1 LHDNPANQEQFRRF
15 VENELKGAKIMECLS
30 CLSLQGIQ
38 RISPG
43 PCIYEGRSWVVD
55 HAYPTSLKGW
65 LVIVLKRH
73 VEALHDLTHEE
84 FRELA
89 DIQFRLAQVMRSRV
103 SIEKEY
109 MMCFSEAE
117 HFKHVHIHF
126 VAKPGD
132 LPQEARGPR
141 IFSYLNVDQQS
152 AVPPDE
158 IKALCEELKDALKS
172 SNS

>member
-1 LHDNPANQEQFRRF
+1 VVQSGTVSEIF
-15 VENELKGAKIMECLS
+15 ENMLKGAKIMECLS

-43 PCIYEGRSWVVD
+43 PIIYEGRSWVVE

-73 VEALHDLTHEE
+73 VEALHDLTREE
-84 FRELA
+84 FQELA
-89 DIQFRLAQVMRSRV
+89 DIQYRLAQVMRFRA

-109 MMCFSEAE
+109 MMCFAEAE
-117 HFKHVHIHF
+117 YFHHIHVHF

-132 LPQEARGPR
+132 LPQEAKGPR
-141 IFSYLNVDQQS
+141 IFSNLNVDQQT
-152 AVPPDE
+152 AIPPNE
-158 IKALCEELKDALKS
+158 IKALCEELKEALIQQL
-172 SNS
+172 

>member
-1 LHDNPANQEQFRRF
+1 
-15 VENELKGAKIMECLS
+15 MECLS

-43 PCIYEGRSWVVD
+43 SYIYEGLSWVVD

-89 DIQFRLAQVMRSRV
+89 DIQYRLAQVMRSRA

-117 HFKHVHIHF
+117 HFHHVHIHF
-126 VAKPGD
+126 VAKPQD
-132 LPQEARGPR
+132 LPQEVKGPR

-152 AVPPDE
+152 VIPPSE
-158 IKALCEELKDALKS
+158 IKALCEELKEALIQQL
-172 SNS
+172 

>member
-1 LHDNPANQEQFRRF
+1 
-15 VENELKGAKIMECLS
+15 MECMS
-30 CLSLQGIQ
+30 CLSLQGIR

-43 PCIYEGRSWVVD
+43 PYIYEGHSWVVD

-89 DIQFRLAQVMRSRV
+89 DIQYRLAQVMRSRA

-109 MMCFSEAE
+109 MMCFAEAE
-117 HFKHVHIHF
+117 HFQHIHIHF
-126 VAKPGD
+126 VAKPID
-132 LPQEARGPR
+132 LPQEAKGPR
-141 IFSYLNVDQQS
+141 IFSYLNVDQQY

-158 IKALCEELKDALKS
+158 IKVLCEELKAALKS
-172 SNS
+172 GN

>member
-1 LHDNPANQEQFRRF
+1 
-15 VENELKGAKIMECLS
+15 MECRS

-43 PCIYEGRSWVVD
+43 PFIYEGHAWVVD

-65 LVIVLKRH
+65 LVIVSKRH

-89 DIQFRLAQVMRSRV
+89 DIQYRLAQIMQAQA

-109 MMCFSEAE
+109 MMCFAEAE
-117 HFKHVHIHF
+117 HFQHVHIHF
-126 VAKPGD
+126 VAKPKD
-132 LPQEARGPR
+132 LPQEAKGPR
-141 IFSYLNVDQQS
+141 IFAYLNVDPHA
-152 AVPPDE
+152 AVSPQE
-158 IKALCEELKDALKS
+158 IKALSEELKVALS
-172 SNS
+172 TSTW

>member
-1 LHDNPANQEQFRRF
+1 MGGTIRYSFCDFLRMGCRR
-15 VENELKGAKIMECLS
+15 KIMECLS

-43 PCIYEGRSWVVD
+43 PIIYEGRSWVVE

-89 DIQFRLAQVMRSRV
+89 DIQYRLAQVMQSRAA
-103 SIEKEY
+103 IEKEY
-109 MMCFSEAE
+109 MMCFAEAK
-117 HFKHVHIHF
+117 HFHHIH
-126 VAKPGD
+126 
-132 LPQEARGPR
+132 
-141 IFSYLNVDQQS
+141 I
-152 AVPPDE
+152 
-158 IKALCEELKDALKS
+158 
-172 SNS
+172 